1 MLDLKILAEKS
12 LSVRTQRTTHG
23 KLILVDLV
31 DDEVEEIV
39 HELILQT
46 TDNAI

>member
-1 MLDLKILAEKS
+1 LKKS
-12 LSVRTQRTTHG
+12 GLCSYATNDE
-23 KLILVDLV
+23 LILVDPV
-31 DDEVEEIV
+31 DEEEVEEIV